1 MSRHDLKVFAN
12 IKAEVPLCVKT
23 FGVGPSAGPHI
34 LLKKTPDKVNQTP
47 GRTGPERDRAVHVH
61 NARHGLGETAE
72 VDIRHGQ
79 PKLWICLLYTSPS
92 PRD

>member
-47 GRTGPERDRAVHVH
+47 GRTGPERDRAVTVH
-61 NARHGLGETAE
+61 NARPPAQKPHAP
-72 VDIRHGQ
+72 DQ
-79 PKLWICLLYTSPS
+79 CLESS
-92 PRD
+92 QDC